1 MKSLAALCTLAALL
15 FTQSTPSTDAER
27 ADRLRRMRELASSF
41 RLLSDAA
48 KPDSAVPLIETPLL
62 RYNDETRESH
72 DSSLWIWSTGGR
84 PTALLAIELYP
95 EKPRGPRWLFEIAS
109 LSTGRIGARH
119 ATDLDWTA
127 RGPGLAFRPLEGA
140 PSPAEKPVRRM
151 TQFKELHRRFTAH
164 EKTPTE
170 GRIELRPLPNPLFR
184 YADAAAG
191 VVDGAILSFAN
202 GTNPEVLLILEA
214 RTDKNETAGW
224 QYALVQMSGAEVLAE
239 LDGESVWSQK
249 EADPPAVR
257 DGYVNGWMS
266 AAVPSQTE
274 KP

>member
-127 RGPGLAFRPLEGA
+127 R
-140 PSPAEKPVRRM
+140 RRWREW
-151 TQFKELHRRFTAH
+151 T
-164 EKTPTE
+164 
-170 GRIELRPLPNPLFR
+170 G
-184 YADAAAG
+184 
-191 VVDGAILSFAN
+191 
-202 GTNPEVLLILEA
+202 
-214 RTDKNETAGW
+214 
-224 QYALVQMSGAEVLAE
+224 
-239 LDGESVWSQK
+239 
-249 EADPPAVR
+249 
-257 DGYVNGWMS
+257 
-266 AAVPSQTE
+266 
-274 KP
+274 

>member
-1 MKSLAALCTLAALL
+1 MKSLASLCTLAALL
-15 FTQSTPSTDAER
+15 LAQPTPPPSTDAER

-41 RLLSDAA
+41 RLLSDPA
-48 KPDSAVPLIETPLL
+48 KPDSAVPLIETPIL

-72 DSSLWIWSTGGR
+72 DSSLWIWSNGGR

-109 LSTGRIGARH
+109 LSTERIGARH

-127 RGPGLAFRPLEGA
+127 RAGGLAFHPLEDA
-140 PSPAEKPVRRM
+140 PAPAEKPVRRM

-164 EKTPTE
+164 EKAVTE
-170 GRIELRPLPNPLFR
+170 GRIELRPLASPLVR
-184 YADAAAG
+184 YTEPAAG
-191 VVDGAILSFAN
+191 VLDGAILAFAN

-214 RTDKNETAGW
+214 RTGDKSPAGW
-224 QYALVQMSGAEVLAE
+224 HYALVQMSGAEVIAE
-239 LDGESVWSQK
+239 LDGKSVWTQT

-266 AAVPSQTE
+266 AAVPTAN
-274 KP
+274 